1 MPNNFCIVIP
11 HFNHDEQLQNVLSEI
26 KKIELPVIIVDDG
39 SEERSYAAV
48 RSMTARC
55 SEIMLSRIPSN
66 TGKGAAVLHGIR
78 IARDRGFT
86 HAIQIDADGQHCVAD
101 TRRLMAE
108 SERYPD
114 LLISGLAVFG
124 EDVPKSRLY
133 GRKFT
138 LWWTK
143 LETLSGAIKDA
154 MCGFRV
160 YPIAPFLDICEGQR
174 IGRRMEFDIEILV
187 RSIWNGQQIRYIPTR
202 VEYPARGL
210 SHFKLIR
217 DNLLISLT
225 HTKLVFGMLV
235 RLPRLMSAMYRSKK
249 I

>member
-11 HFNHDEQLQNVLSEI
+11 HFNHDEQLESVLSEI
-26 KKIELPVIIVDDG
+26 KKIELPIIIIDDG
-39 SEERSYAAV
+39 SEEKSYAAV
-48 RSMTARC
+48 RSMTDGR
-55 SEIMLSRIPSN
+55 SELMLSRIPSN

-108 SERYPD
+108 SEKYPD

-160 YPIAPFLDICEGQR
+160 YPIAPLLDICEGQR
-174 IGRRMEFDIEILV
+174 IGQRMEFDIEILV

-202 VEYPARGL
+202 VDYPARGL
-210 SHFKLIR
+210 SHFQLIR
-217 DNLLISLT
+217 DNLLISLA

-235 RLPRLMSAMYRSKK
+235 RFPRLVSEMYRSKK

>member
-11 HFNHDEQLQNVLSEI
+11 HFNHDEQLESVLSEI

-39 SEERSYAAV
+39 SEEKSYAAV
-48 RSMTARC
+48 RSMTDGR
-55 SEIMLSRIPSN
+55 SELMLSRIPSN

-86 HAIQIDADGQHCVAD
+86 HAIQIDADGQHCIAD

-108 SERYPD
+108 SEKYPD

-124 EDVPKSRLY
+124 EDVPKIRLY

-160 YPIAPFLDICEGQR
+160 YPIAPLLDICEGQR
-174 IGRRMEFDIEILV
+174 MGRRMEFDIEILV
-187 RSIWNGQQIRYIPTR
+187 RSIWNGQQIRYVPTR
-202 VEYPARGL
+202 VDYPVRGL
-210 SHFKLIR
+210 SHFQLIR
-217 DNLLISLT
+217 DNLLISLA

-235 RLPRLMSAMYRSKK
+235 RFPRLVSEMYRSKK

>member
-11 HFNHDEQLQNVLSEI
+11 HFNHDEQLESVLSEI

-39 SEERSYAAV
+39 SEEKSYAAV
-48 RSMTARC
+48 RSMTDGR
-55 SEIMLSRIPSN
+55 SELMLSRIPSN
-66 TGKGAAVLHGIR
+66 TGKGAAVLQGIR

-108 SERYPD
+108 SERYPA

-124 EDVPKSRLY
+124 EDVPKIRLY

-160 YPIAPFLDICEGQR
+160 YPIAPLLDICEGQR
-174 IGRRMEFDIEILV
+174 IGQRMEFDIEILV

-202 VEYPARGL
+202 VDYPARGL
-210 SHFKLIR
+210 SHFQLIR
-217 DNLLISLT
+217 DNLLISLA

-235 RLPRLMSAMYRSKK
+235 RFPRLVSEMYRSKK

>member
-11 HFNHDEQLQNVLSEI
+11 HFNHDEQLESVLSEI

-39 SEERSYAAV
+39 SEEKSYAAV
-48 RSMTARC
+48 RSMTDGR

-124 EDVPKSRLY
+124 EDVPKIRLY

-160 YPIAPFLDICEGQR
+160 YPIAPLLDICEGQR
-174 IGRRMEFDIEILV
+174 IGQRMEFDIEILV

-202 VEYPARGL
+202 VDYPARGL
-210 SHFKLIR
+210 SHFQLIR
-217 DNLLISLT
+217 DNLLISLA

-235 RLPRLMSAMYRSKK
+235 RFPRLVSEMYRSKK

>member
-1 MPNNFCIVIP
+1 MPNNFCIVVP

-39 SEERSYAAV
+39 SEEKSYAAV
-48 RSMTARC
+48 RSMTDGR
-55 SEIMLSRIPSN
+55 SELMLSRIPSN
-66 TGKGAAVLHGIR
+66 TGKGAAVIHGIR

-160 YPIAPFLDICEGQR
+160 YPIAPLLDICEGR
-174 IGRRMEFDIEILV
+174 KIGRRMEFDMEILV

-210 SHFKLIR
+210 SHFRLIR

-225 HTKLVFGMLV
+225 HTKLMFGMLV

>member
-1 MPNNFCIVIP
+1 
-11 HFNHDEQLQNVLSEI
+11 
-26 KKIELPVIIVDDG
+26 
-39 SEERSYAAV
+39 
-48 RSMTARC
+48 
-55 SEIMLSRIPSN
+55 
-66 TGKGAAVLHGIR
+66 
-78 IARDRGFT
+78 
-86 HAIQIDADGQHCVAD
+86 
-101 TRRLMAE
+101 
-108 SERYPD
+108 
-114 LLISGLAVFG
+114 LISGLAVFG

-160 YPIAPFLDICEGQR
+160 YPIEPFLDICEGQR
-174 IGRRMEFDIEILV
+174 IGRRMEFDMEILV

-202 VEYPARGL
+202 VDYPARGL
-210 SHFKLIR
+210 SHFRLIR

-225 HTKLVFGMLV
+225 HTKLMFGMLV
-235 RLPRLMSAMYRSKK
+235 RFPRLVSEMYRSKK